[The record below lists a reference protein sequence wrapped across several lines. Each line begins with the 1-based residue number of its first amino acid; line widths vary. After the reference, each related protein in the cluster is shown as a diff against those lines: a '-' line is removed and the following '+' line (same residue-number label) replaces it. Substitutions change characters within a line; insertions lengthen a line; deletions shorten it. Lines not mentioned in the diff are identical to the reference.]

1 MRIHTVAAVWAFP
14 VICLVIVLLDLADG
28 NIFYGDVDDRLRALQ
43 IADLLADG
51 QWFDRTLPFIAMPEP
66 YVSPWSR
73 LVDLPYAGISLLLTP
88 ILGGENALQIA
99 SHAVPPL
106 LAFAFAYLALL
117 VMRSLTETAP
127 AIAQLAVVALTMTY
141 ALWAFA
147 PGRVDHHNM
156 QLLAMMAMLA
166 GFCMRGNAW
175 LGGAVAGVAITLSVA
190 IGLECLPLIAVAVAT
205 IAAFALSG
213 EDRARTL
220 AASCGATLVIAAP
233 LAGLALVGPQ
243 VMLATRCD
251 AWSAPWVAALFGGGI
266 VLCGIGMPAISRM
279 SVARRLG
286 FAGLAAIALAMSLAA
301 AFPACLQGPY
311 AAIGE
316 AAQGFWLDRVPQENS
331 AAFLIERLRFGEL
344 ATLAICA
351 FMLAATARKARR
363 DLRAGEHGFVLVW
376 LISIAALALAIMQ
389 IRFIRFAP
397 AFAPLLLPW
406 LMAGLSAKPP
416 LISRAHLA
424 VAIALPA
431 VALALAFTAL
441 QQRAHKPDAVDLM
454 AADDCPEA
462 DFSQLAAVDPG
473 RIIAPLGVSMPIAE
487 AIVRDGLAHTIT
499 ALPFHRASP
508 GIVRVA
514 TAFTSNEPEARKQAL
529 APFDMVAV
537 CARETHIDLT
547 GAPLYAALVSGNG
560 WPGLEP
566 VGALPDTGL
575 HLYRIDHAALR

>member
-1 MRIHTVAAVWAFP
+1 MRINAAAAVWAFP
-14 VICLVIVLLDLADG
+14 AICLVIVLLDLADG

-43 IADLLADG
+43 IADLLADW
-51 QWFDRTLPFIAMPEP
+51 QWFDRSLPFIAMPEP

-73 LVDLPYAGISLLLTP
+73 LVDLPYTAISLLLTP
-88 ILGGENALQIA
+88 VLGGENALQTA
-99 SHAVPPL
+99 AYLVPPV
-106 LAFAFAYLALL
+106 LALVFAYLALL
-117 VMRSLTETAP
+117 VMRSLAETAP

-147 PGRVDHHNM
+147 PGRIDHHNM

-166 GFCMRGNAW
+166 GFCVRDNAW
-175 LGGAVAGVAITLSVA
+175 PGGAIAGVAITLSVA

-205 IAAFALSG
+205 IAAFALAG

-220 AASCGATLVIAAP
+220 AASCGATLVIGAP
-233 LAGLALVGPQ
+233 LAGLVLVGPQ

-251 AWSAPWVAALFGGGI
+251 AWSAPWVAALMGGGI
-266 VLCGIGMPAISRM
+266 VMCGIGLPAISRM
-279 SVARRLG
+279 SVASRIG

-316 AAQGFWLDRVPQENS
+316 AAQRFWLDRVPQENS
-331 AAFLIERLRFGEL
+331 AVFLVERLRFGEL

-351 FMLAATARKARR
+351 FMLAATAGKAWR

-376 LISIAALALAIMQ
+376 LIALTALVLAILQ
-389 IRFIRFAP
+389 ARFIRFAP

-416 LISRAHLA
+416 LISKPHLA
-424 VAIALPA
+424 AAIALPA
-431 VALALAFTAL
+431 IALFLAFLAVP
-441 QQRAHKPDAVDLM
+441 QRAHRPDAVDLM

-462 DFSQLAAVDPG
+462 NFSQLAAIESG
-473 RIIAPLGVSMPIAE
+473 RIIAPLAVSMPIAE

-514 TAFTSNEPEARKQAL
+514 TAFTSSEPEARKQAL
-529 APFDMVAV
+529 APFDIVAV

-547 GAPLYAALVSGNG
+547 GAPLFAALVSGNG

-566 VGALPDTGL
+566 VGALPETGL
-575 HLYRIDHAALR
+575 HLYRIDRAALR